1 MTTAPA
7 RSAHP
12 SAAAPARSAP
22 PPAATAAGA
31 KVAEYRFKLPADATE
46 MFIVRHGASAD
57 AVPGEPY
64 PFRGGWSDPELSPV
78 GREQAE
84 RIADRLLHEPIA
96 AIHVSILRRTH
107 QSAAPLAERLGLTPI
122 EEPDLREALMGEWE
136 GFLWRQRIEEGHPLA
151 LRMIDEQRW
160 DIIPGAEDPG
170 DFATR
175 VRTAL
180 ARIADRHRGET
191 VAIFTHGGVIGQA
204 VGDAV
209 GAQPFPFNA
218 SDNGAIAQLVRTA
231 TRWKVRRF
239 NDTTHLHPR
248 FTLAPEPLT

>member
-1 MTTAPA
+1 MSTAAGTT
-7 RSAHP
+7 P
-12 SAAAPARSAP
+12 SGGASPGSAAPA
-22 PPAATAAGA
+22 AAGA

-84 RIADRLLHEPIA
+84 RIADRLLHELIA
-96 AIHVSILRRTH
+96 AIYVSNLRRTH

>member
-1 MTTAPA
+1 MSTAPA
-7 RSAHP
+7 EP
-12 SAAAPARSAP
+12 
-22 PPAATAAGA
+22 

-46 MFIVRHGASAD
+46 IFVVRHGASAD
-57 AVPGEPY
+57 AVAGEPY
-64 PFRGGWSDPELSPV
+64 PFLGRWSNPELSPA
-78 GREQAE
+78 GRDQAE
-84 RIADRLLHEPIA
+84 RIADRLAHEPIA
-96 AIHVSILRRTH
+96 AIYVSNLRRTH
-107 QSAAPLAERLGLTPI
+107 QSAAPLAGRLGLTPI
-122 EEPDLREALMGEWE
+122 EDEALREAHMGEWE
-136 GFLWRQRIEEGHPLA
+136 GYLWRQRIEEGHPLA

-160 DIIPGAEDPG
+160 DIIPGAEDVEG
-170 DFATR
+170 FARR

-180 ARIADRHRGET
+180 RRIADRHRGES

-218 SDNGAIAQLVRTA
+218 SDNGAIAQLVRTS

>member
-1 MTTAPA
+1 MTTAP
-7 RSAHP
+7 
-12 SAAAPARSAP
+12 
-22 PPAATAAGA
+22 AGA

-46 MFIVRHGASAD
+46 VFIVRHGASAD
-57 AVPGEPY
+57 AVAGQPY
-64 PFRGGWSDPELSPV
+64 PFLGKWSNPELSLA
-78 GREQAE
+78 GRDQAE
-84 RIADRLLHEPIA
+84 RIADRLAHEPIA
-96 AIHVSILRRTH
+96 AIYVSNLRRTH
-107 QSAAPLAERLGLTPI
+107 QSAAPLAERLGLRPV
-122 EEPDLREALMGEWE
+122 EDPDLREAHMGEWE
-136 GFLWRQRIEEGHPLA
+136 GFLWRQRIEEAHPLA

-160 DIIPGAEDPG
+160 DIIPGAEDADG
-170 DFATR
+170 FATR

-209 GAQPFPFNA
+209 GSQPFPFNA
-218 SDNGAIAQLVRTA
+218 SDNGAIAQLVRTS

>member
-1 MTTAPA
+1 VSTAPA
-7 RSAHP
+7 G
-12 SAAAPARSAP
+12 
-22 PPAATAAGA
+22 T
-31 KVAEYRFKLPADATE
+31 KVAEYRFRLPADATE
-46 MFIVRHGASAD
+46 IFVVRHGASAD

-64 PFRGGWSDPELSPV
+64 PFLGKWSNPELSPA
-78 GREQAE
+78 GRDQAE
-84 RIADRLLHEPIA
+84 RIADRLAHEPIA
-96 AIHVSILRRTH
+96 AVYVSNLRRTH
-107 QSAAPLAERLGLTPI
+107 QSAAPLAERLGLTPV
-122 EEPDLREALMGEWE
+122 EDPELREAHMGEWE

-160 DIIPGAEDPG
+160 DIIPGAEHPD

-175 VRTAL
+175 VRAAL

-191 VAIFTHGGVIGQA
+191 VAVFTHGGVIGQA

-209 GAQPFPFNA
+209 GSQPFPFNA
-218 SDNGAIAQLVRTA
+218 SDNGAIAQLVRTS

-248 FTLAPEPLT
+248 FTLAAEPLT

>member
-1 MTTAPA
+1 VTGAPA
-7 RSAHP
+7 
-12 SAAAPARSAP
+12 AAN
-22 PPAATAAGA
+22 
-31 KVAEYRFKLPADATE
+31 VAEYRFRLPADATE
-46 MFIVRHGASAD
+46 IFMVRHGASAD

-64 PFRGGWSDPELSPV
+64 PFLGRWSDPELSPA
-78 GREQAE
+78 GRGQAE
-84 RIADRLLHEPIA
+84 RIADRLAHEPIA
-96 AIHVSILRRTH
+96 AIYVTSLRRTH
-107 QSAAPLAERLGLTPI
+107 QSAAPLAERLGLTPVQ
-122 EEPDLREALMGEWE
+122 EPGLREAHMGEWE

-160 DIIPGAEDPG
+160 DIIPGAEDPDG
-170 DFATR
+170 FATR
-175 VRTAL
+175 VRAAL

-191 VAIFTHGGVIGQA
+191 VAIFSHGGVIGQA

-218 SDNGAIAQLVRTA
+218 SDNGAIAQLVRTS

>member
-1 MTTAPA
+1 VSTAPA
-7 RSAHP
+7 D
-12 SAAAPARSAP
+12 
-22 PPAATAAGA
+22 A

-46 MFIVRHGASAD
+46 IFVVRHGASAD

-64 PFRGGWSDPELSPV
+64 PFLGKWSDPELSPA

-84 RIADRLLHEPIA
+84 RIADRLAHEPIA
-96 AIHVSILRRTH
+96 AVYVSNLLRTH
-107 QSAAPLAERLGLTPI
+107 QSAAPLAERLGLRPV
-122 EEPDLREALMGEWE
+122 EDADLREAHMGEWE
-136 GFLWRQRIEEGHPLA
+136 GYLWRQRIEEGHPLA
-151 LRMIDEQRW
+151 LQMIDEQRW
-160 DIIPGAEDPG
+160 DIIPGAEDV
-170 DFATR
+170 DEFATR

-180 ARIADRHRGET
+180 ARVADRHRGET

-209 GAQPFPFNA
+209 GSRPFPFNA

-231 TRWKVRRF
+231 KRWKVRRF

-248 FTLAPEPLT
+248 FTLVPEPLT